1 MLVDLGPVAGTT
13 PAVAAVPAGAA
24 ALPVAAAASAPIAA
38 SPASAPVGKVLAAR
52 TQGPGKV
59 LPDRTFDLPALRVM
73 DTDVQIGVAEVDLS
87 STILKPLRPFRA
99 RLKLV
104 GGVLTLDEMEARTAQ
119 GRLTGEVRLDG
130 RTNLARWNTDLRWS
144 GVQLERWITQTG
156 ADGAPPCVSG
166 RLKGTAVLQGLGR
179 STAEILGSL
188 KGKVHT
194 ELQGGAVSH
203 LAIKAAGIDIAQ
215 ILGLLIIGDDALPV
229 HCAAANLEATDG
241 VLRPRVMAVDTGDSA
256 VWVQGSV
263 SMVTEALDLRVVVMP
278 KDFSPLTLRTPLL
291 VR

>member
-73 DTDVQIGVAEVDLS
+73 DTDVQIGVAEVDLN

-215 ILGLLIIGDDALPV
+215 SLGLLIIGDDALPV